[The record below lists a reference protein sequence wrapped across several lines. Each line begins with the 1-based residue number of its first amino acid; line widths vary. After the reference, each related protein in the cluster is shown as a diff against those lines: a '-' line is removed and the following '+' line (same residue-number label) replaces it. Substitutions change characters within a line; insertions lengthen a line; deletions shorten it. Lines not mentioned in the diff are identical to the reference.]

1 MLLIIAKPSAIAQN
15 MLGKIIQS
23 IEKEGLV
30 VAGMKMQ
37 SIDIHYLQNKL
48 NREKREEAKAQI
60 ILAKKVPAVLIA
72 AYGENESKASK
83 KLEEEYKWKLHVSQ
97 NEEVAKYEI
106 ARFFKVEEIFEYEKN
121 GLGKAFEK
129 EQNGIKFW
137 SENKTRSVEEIEKES
152 KKAKK

>member
-72 AYGENESKASK
+72 AYGRMRAKPQKNLK
-83 KLEEEYKWKLHVSQ
+83 KNISGNCMYLKMRKLQSMKLRDSLKLK
-97 NEEVAKYEI
+97 KYLST
-106 ARFFKVEEIFEYEKN
+106 R
-121 GLGKAFEK
+121 
-129 EQNGIKFW
+129 
-137 SENKTRSVEEIEKES
+137 KTD
-152 KKAKK
+152 